1 MLVPACR
8 QPDRGD
14 GGADAADRIPIGATR
29 QEFGSGAGRGAGF
42 EDRRRKPS
50 GSLGRFRGSNV
61 LERKRLGSPLPQVVR
76 PRTVERNFR
85 RSGRGAGLNGGMPA
99 EFVPCCIP
107 DDGCIAA
114 GLRLSLYSGC
124 FWVVLAGIDPNRA
137 VGSREAVSAYSRF
150 RVHGRL
156 RLETWDRGAR
166 GQRLGTGGSAE
177 GLPPATSCGASS
189 GGKPGRH

>member
-1 MLVPACR
+1 MRDTSFRPIPRCWCRLAGSRIGVTAEQTRRIEFQSGRLGRNSGPA
-8 QPDRGD
+8 
-14 GGADAADRIPIGATR
+14 
-29 QEFGSGAGRGAGF
+29 RGAGPVLRTGGASRPVHWAGF
-42 EDRRRKPS
+42 VGAMCWSAS
-50 GSLGRFRGSNV
+50 GWG
-61 LERKRLGSPLPQVVR
+61 LPC
-76 PRTVERNFR
+76 

-99 EFVPCCIP
+99 ELVPCCIP

-150 RVHGRL
+150 WVHGRL